1 MFRVDPPPATPPA
14 ITLNGQAGVLIY
26 QDWLI
31 SDKVTAIR
39 PGNQLV
45 WPTTVT
51 SNGTAEL
58 VAPTTSEPLAPKVEV
73 RLFSKPI
80 PASGIPDEDPTVLKC
95 RSADQSPEPPAGSTY
110 AAACTLWKAPDGM
123 HWDIT
128 RIPSTT
134 TALIFNV
141 SWYIP
146 ERIRMTVPK
155 SGPVDT
161 VAVGWKIL
169 THH

>member
-1 MFRVDPPPATPPA
+1 MFRVDPPPTSPPT

-39 PGNQLV
+39 PGTELV
-45 WPTTVT
+45 WPTTIT
-51 SNGTAEL
+51 SNGTAEIL
-58 VAPTTSEPLAPKVEV
+58 APTASEPLAPKVEV
-73 RLFSKPI
+73 RLFSQPI
-80 PASGIPDEDPTVLKC
+80 PATGIPDENPAVVKC
-95 RSADQSPEPPAGSTY
+95 RSDQTDAPPAQNLYTV
-110 AAACTLWKAPDGM
+110 ACTHRKAPDGM
-123 HWDIT
+123 HWNIT
-128 RIPSTT
+128 RIPATT

-146 ERIRMTVPK
+146 ERTRMTVPK
-155 SGPVDT
+155 AGPVDT